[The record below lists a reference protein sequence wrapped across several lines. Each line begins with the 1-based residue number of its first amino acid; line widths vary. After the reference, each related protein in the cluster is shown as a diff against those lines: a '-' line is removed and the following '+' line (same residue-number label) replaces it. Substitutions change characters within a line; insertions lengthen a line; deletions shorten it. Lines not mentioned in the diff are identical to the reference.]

1 MLASLLANIKSTCCI
16 CSTLIPPPAT
26 VSLNMLCRP
35 WQSDVTDEGLLS
47 LAALTQ
53 LHSLHLGGACTP
65 GPAVCAALAHCL
77 TGLTSLQLTNCA
89 SLADAALFKLAP
101 LAPGLRRLGLNGCSG
116 VTDIG
121 LVALLK
127 WASRLTHLELAG
139 CHRNITGIGLQVGS
153 LRRLKHLNLAGCDAI
168 TGERLQGKFCTA
180 QLLVCCQLCRT
191 CSLLPPLV
199 FKTPSH
205 LHPPAPACGLC
216 CCCRCGD

>member
-1 MLASLLANIKSTCCI
+1 LSL
-16 CSTLIPPPAT
+16 TL
-26 VSLNMLCRP
+26 LCRP
-35 WQSDVTDEGLLS
+35 WQAEVTDEGLLA

-65 GPAVCAALAHCL
+65 GPAVCAALARCL
-77 TGLTSLQLTNCA
+77 STLTSLQLTDCA
-89 SLADAALFKLAP
+89 GLADASLFKLAP
-101 LAPGLRRLGLNGCSG
+101 LGPGLRRLGLNGCSG

-168 TGERLQGKFCTA
+168 TGKQLEGNRLQIRRSATCMLLRCCLAVATA
-180 QLLVCCQLCRT
+180 CW
-191 CSLLPPLV
+191 
-199 FKTPSH
+199 H
-205 LHPPAPACGLC
+205 LAA
-216 CCCRCGD
+216 